1 MPDTNVRKQHTA
13 TTALSFSGD
22 ELATLFP
29 AFLSLDCN
37 GRIHDAGP
45 SLLRHFGPDLV
56 QRNLFDCVTI
66 ERPSRVGT
74 VDELRQHRRAL
85 ILQLHGQEPLRLR
98 GIVLDRGDLVWLLLG
113 NIPDLEGDKR
123 KQPLQITDF
132 SPTDGT
138 LDMMLAAEMRSG
150 LLAEARALAA
160 ELEEQRNEAE
170 EANRAKSAFLTTM
183 SHEIRTPMNAVLGVA
198 DILSD
203 TNITREQR
211 EWLNV
216 MVESGHS
223 LMALLNNVLD
233 LSKIESGLMEIK
245 PEVVDLRSL
254 ISSVHALFLPAAASK
269 DIDLQ
274 VKIDL
279 EGAFYLV
286 DPVRIR
292 QVLCNLVGNATKFT
306 EVGRISIIARDRLDG
321 DTRWLEFSVSD
332 TGIGISSEAISR
344 LFNVFSQADSSTT
357 RRYGGTGLGLSIS
370 KQLSEQMG
378 GWIDVESRVGR
389 GSTFTAIIPVELGA
403 EPSQSIPE
411 LPAKSDRKSSTP
423 QHILIVDDN
432 VTNSKILSHYLRR
445 IGLTFEVAS
454 DGQKALIAW
463 EEREYDLIIMD
474 IEMPILDGLEATR
487 EIRRRESASGRQY
500 TPIIALSADAMIQKR
515 ETALSVGMDDFLTKP
530 IGLKEIE
537 ERINC
542 IRNPLATG
550 GHNSSVGDAASN

>member
-1 MPDTNVRKQHTA
+1 MPDKNAQNQHSA
-13 TTALSFSGD
+13 AKALCLSGD

-29 AFLSLDCN
+29 AYLSLDCD
-37 GRIHDAGP
+37 GRIRDAGP

-56 QRNLFDCVTI
+56 DLNLFDCVTI
-66 ERPSRVGT
+66 ERPSKVGT
-74 VDELRQHRRAL
+74 VAELRQHRRAL
-85 ILQLHGQEPLRLR
+85 ILQLNGQEPLRLR

-113 NIPDLEGDKR
+113 NIPDVEGVER
-123 KQPLQITDF
+123 KQPLQIADF

-160 ELEEQRNEAE
+160 ELEKQRNEAE

-198 DILSD
+198 DILSN
-203 TNITREQR
+203 TPITREQR
-211 EWLNV
+211 EWLDV

-245 PEVVDLRSL
+245 PEAVDLPAL
-254 ISSVHALFLPAAASK
+254 VSSVHSLFAPTAAAK
-269 DIDLQ
+269 ELDLRFEVDLQ
-274 VKIDL
+274 GDH
-279 EGAFYLV
+279 YLV
-286 DPVRIR
+286 DPVRLR

-306 EVGRISIIARDRLDG
+306 EVGSVSIIVRDRLDG

-332 TGIGISSEAISR
+332 TGIGISAEAISR

-370 KQLSEQMG
+370 KQLTEQMG
-378 GWIDVESRVGR
+378 GRIDVESRVGR
-389 GSTFTAIIPVELGA
+389 GSSFTAAIPVELVA
-403 EPSQSIPE
+403 EPAQPQPE
-411 LPAKSDRKSSTP
+411 PVALADRTSSLP

-432 VTNSKILSHYLRR
+432 ATNSKILSHYLGR

-463 EEREYDLIIMD
+463 EEGEYDLIIMD
-474 IEMPILDGLEATR
+474 IEMPVLDGLEATR
-487 EIRRRESASGRQY
+487 EIRRRESATGRPY
-500 TPIIALSADAMIQKR
+500 TPIIGLSADAMIQKR

-530 IGLKEIE
+530 VGLKEIK
-537 ERINC
+537 ERINST
-542 IRNPLATG
+542 RTL
-550 GHNSSVGDAASN
+550 ASNTGT